1 MANYTN
7 PYTNAYGGYYQQN
20 NYPQPNYN
28 NAYNYQPMMAQQQ
41 TMPQIQQ
48 PNYLPLTYVNG
59 EEGAKAYIVSP
70 NTTIYLRDSDSN
82 KLFIKSSDNNGKYT
96 IEAYELTPVGEN
108 SQKAQISHEN
118 IDPNQFI
125 SKEQLS
131 ALESK
136 FDAKLSKLQS
146 KIDKLQV
153 KKIIEE

>member
-1 MANYTN
+1 MANYNN
-7 PYTNAYGGYYQQN
+7 PYTNTYGGYYPQSS
-20 NYPQPNYN
+20 YSQPNYN
-28 NAYNYQPMMAQQQ
+28 NSYNYQPMMAQQP
-41 TMPQIQQ
+41 MPQIQQ

-82 KLFIKSSDNNGKYT
+82 KLFIKSSDSNGKYT
-96 IEAYELTPVGEN
+96 IEGYELVKIGEPT
-108 SQKAQISHEN
+108 QKSPNLSES

-125 SKEQLS
+125 SKDQLS

-136 FDAKLSKLQS
+136 FEAKLSKLQS
-146 KIDKLQV
+146 KIDKMQV

>member
-7 PYTNAYGGYYQQN
+7 PYTNTYGGYYPQS

-28 NAYNYQPMMAQQQ
+28 NAYNYQQMMAQQQ

-96 IEAYELTPVGEN
+96 IEAYELTPIGEN
-108 SQKAQISHEN
+108 SQKAQISHES

-136 FDAKLSKLQS
+136 FDAKLGKLQS